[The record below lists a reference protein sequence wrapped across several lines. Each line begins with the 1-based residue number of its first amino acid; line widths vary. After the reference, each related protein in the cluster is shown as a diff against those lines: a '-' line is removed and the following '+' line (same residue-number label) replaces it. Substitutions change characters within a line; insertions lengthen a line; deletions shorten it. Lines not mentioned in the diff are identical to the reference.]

1 MEFQWLLNVFIA
13 PAIWLARAKP
23 GRGAIAES
31 LVLVRRCT
39 GKSSAVNFP
48 RRSGYRK
55 VLSPTR
61 RKRLNDGSRSSR
73 ATLSKRLSRSP
84 RPILTAAGAAG
95 GPANDRAHTRKS
107 RGWGP
112 RDPDNPAR
120 RLFLPAKNNVAQDVG
135 GLAFSVEPFTLPSGI
150 ETSRILWE
158 RDPVSMTADEA
169 MQPPPENGERTMTE
183 DAVELLRAILT
194 NGPLLA
200 RDIKRQATDA
210 GISDKTLRTAR
221 QRLNV
226 TVDREGFGA
235 TQRRSG
241 RSVLAHSYPQTPFM
255 PTRRVGHKW
264 MTRARVDK
272 AVRRVT

>member
-1 MEFQWLLNVFIA
+1 M
-13 PAIWLARAKP
+13 
-23 GRGAIAES
+23 
-31 LVLVRRCT
+31 
-39 GKSSAVNFP
+39 
-48 RRSGYRK
+48 
-55 VLSPTR
+55 
-61 RKRLNDGSRSSR
+61 
-73 ATLSKRLSRSP
+73 
-84 RPILTAAGAAG
+84 
-95 GPANDRAHTRKS
+95 
-107 RGWGP
+107 
-112 RDPDNPAR
+112 
-120 RLFLPAKNNVAQDVG
+120 
-135 GLAFSVEPFTLPSGI
+135 PSGI